1 MEIQQVRGRNLIERD
16 DIVEIHADD
25 AVALGIE
32 DGDEVHVM
40 HEGGAFYAK
49 ASLNGTQRGMLLNT
63 ALFGQMVTAIER
75 DRSPDPMLK
84 IDGLPL
90 VAASIVKV
98 AVGAAA
104 D

>member
-1 MEIQQVRGRNLIERD
+1 MTSLSVHPE
-16 DIVEIHADD
+16 D
-25 AVALGIE
+25 ATALGISE
-32 DGDEVHVM
+32 GDEVHVM
-40 HEGGAFYAK
+40 YEGGGFYAK
-49 ASLNGTQRGMLLNT
+49 AGLSGTQRGMLSIT
-63 ALFGQMVTAIER
+63 SLFGQMITNIER